1 MSHKYIFG
9 IVDCSMRLGQ
19 DGVRAHM
26 VLGCARFGLRGR
38 LWRASIPPK
47 VKHCVWREVT
57 SSD

>member
-26 VLGCARFGLRGR
+26 VLGCARFGLR
-38 LWRASIPPK
+38 
-47 VKHCVWREVT
+47 
-57 SSD
+57 